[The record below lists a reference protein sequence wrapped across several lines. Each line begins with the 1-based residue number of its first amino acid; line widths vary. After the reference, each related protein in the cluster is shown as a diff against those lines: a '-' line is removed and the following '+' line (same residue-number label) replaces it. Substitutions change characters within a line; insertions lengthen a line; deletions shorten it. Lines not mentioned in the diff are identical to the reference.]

1 MRQDSNVVYIGKVKG
16 TAYEMGYAYGQLFG
30 DEIASVFSGLEA
42 YGRSQVTGFLEKLG
56 VPTSVGDMIF
66 AQLESIGF
74 WALDLNWQIAS
85 PYIPKRFV
93 DELQGIADGADGKI
107 SHENIIRA
115 NMIPELI
122 QAACSIVGAWGP
134 ATEGSRLL
142 HLRALDWDAKAPVNQ
157 FPSVILYEPTEAGS
171 HPFANIGFIGMI
183 GSLTAISKIGISVGE
198 KVMYVIDP
206 TAYPEAPEITYYGKP
221 WTFVL
226 RDTVQFASNI
236 YDVERLLQATNR
248 TMKIHLGFGSLPDNT
263 FRGVDYASN
272 FVTFY
277 DDKNY
282 THYTKSHNQI
292 DGVFYYDKGIQP
304 DGDVCLSGVLNLN
317 HGKITPATLY
327 QDAAGF
333 HQTGNAQVIV
343 MDPLSQELWASWSQ
357 YGAPVNAYERSPIHI
372 RLNDFWTPAAED
384 RFLY

>member
-1 MRQDSNVVYIGKVKG
+1 M
-16 TAYEMGYAYGQLFG
+16 
-30 DEIASVFSGLEA
+30 
-42 YGRSQVTGFLEKLG
+42 
-56 VPTSVGDMIF
+56 
-66 AQLESIGF
+66 
-74 WALDLNWQIAS
+74 
-85 PYIPKRFV
+85 
-93 DELQGIADGADGKI
+93 
-107 SHENIIRA
+107 IIRA
-115 NMIPELI
+115 NMLPELI

-134 ATEGSRLL
+134 STKDGRLL
-142 HLRALDWDAKAPVNQ
+142 HLRALDWEPTAPVNE

-171 HPFANIGFIGMI
+171 QSFANIGFLGLI

-198 KVMYVIDP
+198 KVMYVRSP
-206 TAYPEAPEITYYGKP
+206 TDYPEPPHITYYGKP

-236 YDVERLLQATNR
+236 YDVERMLQGTNR
-248 TMKIHLGFGSLPDNT
+248 TMQIHLGFGSLPDNL
-263 FRGVDYASN
+263 FRGADYAAN

-282 THYTKSHNQI
+282 THYTKSHIQL
-292 DGVFYYDKGIQP
+292 DGVFYYDKGVQP

-317 HGKITPATLY
+317 HGNITAATLY

-333 HQTGNAQVIV
+333 HETGNAQVIV
-343 MDPLSQELWASWSQ
+343 MDPLSQEIWASWSQ
-357 YGAPVNAYERSPIHI
+357 YGAAVNAYERSPIHI